1 MGAAARQAAAVPAL
15 GAASASLHAFASGQS
30 PRPKRVIT
38 ASQAAALVPSNCTI
52 TTGGFGSCGHPDLLT
67 EALAARFAES
77 AAPTGLTLV
86 FAAGQGDKAKQ
97 GINRLAS
104 KGLLKKVIGGYW
116 ALTPALGQMA
126 LRGEIEAHNW
136 PQGVISHLFRAIAG
150 GRSGVVSD
158 IGLHTFIDPRQEG
171 GKVGPATKQDLISV
185 VNIGGREELFYP
197 AMPIDVAFLRGSR
210 ADADGNI
217 SMEDEANFQDS
228 LAQAQAVHNSG
239 GIVIVQVLELVER
252 HSLDPHTIRIPGIFV
267 DYLVLATPE
276 THWQT
281 YGEKRNSTYTGRSRS
296 TLAEPP
302 LPLSAKTVI
311 ARRALYEIARHEAP
325 VINLGIGTPEFIAK
339 VAREERR
346 TAHVLTI
353 ESGVIGGTPAGGLSF
368 GASSAPQAIL
378 DQASQFDFYDGGG
391 IDLAFLGFG
400 QVDRAG
406 NVNISRFGG
415 RLNGVGGFVNISQ
428 SAKRVVFCGTFTAA
442 GLELGF
448 EAGRLVIRREGAIAK
463 FIAGVEHMS
472 FNAAYAE
479 SRQRQVLFITERAV
493 FALEA
498 GRLVLK
504 EIAPGVEIQRDILD
518 CSQAGIVVPDQVAA
532 MPGAIFHQQALS
544 LTDSFWGYSN

>member
-1 MGAAARQAAAVPAL
+1 MMGVQQRTTEAP
-15 GAASASLHAFASGQS
+15 GTGHAPLRPFATGQVLK
-30 PRPKRVIT
+30 PKRVIS
-38 ASQAAALVPSNCTI
+38 ARQAAALVPSDCTI

-67 EALAARFAES
+67 EALAERFADT
-77 AAPTGLTLV
+77 ALPTGLTLV
-86 FAAGQGDKAKQ
+86 FAAGQGDKAGR

-150 GRSGVVSD
+150 GKSGILSD

-171 GKVGPATKQDLISV
+171 GKLGPATTSELISV

-197 AMPIDVAFLRGSR
+197 AMPIHVAFLRGSR

-252 HSLDPHTIRIPGIFV
+252 NTLDPHAIRIPGIFV

-281 YGEKRNSTYTGRSRS
+281 YGEARNNAYTGRSRP
-296 TLAEPP
+296 TIVEAPLA
-302 LPLSAKTVI
+302 LNAKTVI

-325 VINLGIGTPEFIAK
+325 VVNLGIGTPELIAR

-346 TAHVLTI
+346 AAHVLTI

-400 QVDRAG
+400 QIDSVG

-415 RLNGVGGFVNISQ
+415 RVNGVGGFVNISQ

-448 EAGRLVIRREGAIAK
+448 DSGQLTIRREGDIAK
-463 FIAGVEHMS
+463 FIARVEHMS

-479 SRQRQVLFITERAV
+479 SRQQQVLFFTERAV
-493 FALEA
+493 LALEG

-504 EIAPGVEIQRDILD
+504 EIAPGIDIERDILA
-518 CSQAGIVVPDQVAA
+518 CSAADIVVPERVAT
-532 MPGAIFHQQALS
+532 MPAAIFYHQAIS
-544 LTDSFWGYSN
+544 MTDSFWGYSN